1 MLMVDNIDCLIT
13 ISLDFDKEGSRYMT
27 FNLTKMRDKH
37 NDKRSYFA
45 QPFVPGSTI
54 RLIEDAG
61 GVPQF
66 RESLHMVPE
75 LNNNTIIKMSG
86 SSTMTNSIDDILD
99 TNEIDDTNVFKK
111 TVYTFDNDTNN
122 DRPEPVCPISFI
134 LDDSSSDLDKMMNEL
149 DNMIA

>member
-1 MLMVDNIDCLIT
+1 
-13 ISLDFDKEGSRYMT
+13 
-27 FNLTKMRDKH
+27 
-37 NDKRSYFA
+37 
-45 QPFVPGSTI
+45 
-54 RLIEDAG
+54 
-61 GVPQF
+61 
-66 RESLHMVPE
+66 
-75 LNNNTIIKMSG
+75 MSG

-111 TVYTFDNDTNN
+111 TVYTFDNDTNS